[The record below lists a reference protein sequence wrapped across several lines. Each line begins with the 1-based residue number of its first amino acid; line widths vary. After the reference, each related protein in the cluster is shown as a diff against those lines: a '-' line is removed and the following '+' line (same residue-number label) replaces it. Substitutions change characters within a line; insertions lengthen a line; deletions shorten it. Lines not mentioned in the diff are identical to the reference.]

1 MRVQRQMRDDISTV
15 RLRRE
20 FLIVKKDPDVWRA
33 TDDDGFYAP
42 EIPASERACHDDQQ
56 NDHHRAECAAARL
69 RWRIVAGRGINRRGG
84 GRIAAGH
91 CLSADSTETGFGLEL
106 GST

>member
-1 MRVQRQMRDDISTV
+1 MRLPRQMRDDISTV

-69 RWRIVAGRGINRRGG
+69 RWRIVAGRGINRRGDLWRRWWHRLRSG
-84 GRIAAGH
+84 IFRRSYGWRV
-91 CLSADSTETGFGLEL
+91 
-106 GST
+106 